1 MSLHSIFNSLWNM
14 DLTFIFKVTFL
25 ILGVF
30 VFAIFGYGFLLW
42 IGDKLEVSETCTTF
56 IEKYYEKYSKLS
68 EKYSKLSGL
77 KKFFVNMTLFT
88 IYATICILCLLYFL

>member
-1 MSLHSIFNSLWNM
+1 M

-30 VFAIFGYGFLLW
+30 GFAIFGYGLLLW
-42 IGDKLEVSETCTTF
+42 IGNKLEESEKCTTF

-68 EKYSKLSGL
+68 GL
-77 KKFFVNMTLFT
+77 KKFFVNMILFT
-88 IYATICILCLLYFL
+88 IYAPFVFYIYYIFFEFILPMFGLKWV

>member
-1 MSLHSIFNSLWNM
+1 M

-25 ILGVF
+25 ILEVF

-68 EKYSKLSGL
+68 EKYSKLSEKYSKLSGL